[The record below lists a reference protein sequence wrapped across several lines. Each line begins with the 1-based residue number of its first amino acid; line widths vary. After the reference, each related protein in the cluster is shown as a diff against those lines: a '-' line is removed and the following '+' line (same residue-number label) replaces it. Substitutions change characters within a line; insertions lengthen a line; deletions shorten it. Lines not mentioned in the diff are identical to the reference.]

1 MSRLILKMRKHYFD
15 IGHFDSDTLC
25 PQNQEMP
32 YEVIWSTDSSLVGRK
47 RGVQRDFV
55 PTVKPVYTYATRK
68 SANETPASKTHQ
80 VGSHD
85 SQQQTHRITSGNQSL
100 SDSFDLKFDPH
111 IPTFDDLKFDGSMF
125 DICSMFD
132 GGICSMK
139 ERIPSEL
146 TKNCILVPDIRTGP
160 KKFLLKISNTVD
172 VPFRLTVKPTM
183 TLKFIR
189 TVLGKTE
196 NELPDDSIS
205 ELNFSV
211 RPYATQNISF
221 SCLGIISKISK
232 SGVSKIPFLL
242 SWLWTFSK
250 Y

>member
-1 MSRLILKMRKHYFD
+1 MRKHYFD

-25 PQNQEMP
+25 PQNQKMP

-68 SANETPASKTHQ
+68 SANETPASRTHR

-85 SQQQTHRITSGNQSL
+85 SQQKTHRITSGNQSL
-100 SDSFDLKFDPH
+100 HGSSEH
-111 IPTFDDLKFDGSMF
+111 DLKFDGS
-125 DICSMFD
+125 ICSL
-132 GGICSMK
+132 K

-146 TKNCILVPDIRTGP
+146 PKNIILVLDIRTSP
-160 KKFLLKISNTVD
+160 AKFLLKISNTVD

-205 ELNFSV
+205 ELNFFI
-211 RPYATQNISF
+211 RPYATQNIRF
-221 SCLGIISKISK
+221 SCLGKFSKISK
-232 SGVSKIPFLL
+232 SGVSTIPFLF
-242 SWLWTFSK
+242 SWFRTFSE

>member
-1 MSRLILKMRKHYFD
+1 MAIGGLVSRLILKMRKHYFD

-68 SANETPASKTHQ
+68 SVNGTPASRTHR
-80 VGSHD
+80 VGSHH
-85 SQQQTHRITSGNQSL
+85 SQQQTHRINSGNQPL
-100 SDSFDLKFDPH
+100 SGSSEH
-111 IPTFDDLKFDGSMF
+111 DLKFDGS
-125 DICSMFD
+125 ICSLKD
-132 GGICSMK
+132 
-139 ERIPSEL
+139 RIPSEL